1 MDASKQAHRALCV
14 YGEIKRTKTA
24 GGEQTRA
31 FMARMSAALAVLEDG
46 EQLIIQALYIRQM
59 TQEEAAEAVD
69 CDPSTVSRRKR
80 RALERLALILY
91 PDQYLQESG
100 LHT

>member
-1 MDASKQAHRALCV
+1 MDACKQAHRALCV

-24 GGEQTRA
+24 GGEQTQA
-31 FMARMSAALAVLEDG
+31 FISQVSAALAHLDTE
-46 EQLIIQALYIRQM
+46 EQLIVQALYIRQL
-59 TQEEAAEAVD
+59 TQEEAAEAVE

-91 PDQYLQESG
+91 PDQYLRERG
-100 LHT
+100 LQM

>member
-31 FMARMSAALAVLEDG
+31 FMARMSAALAVLEDS

-100 LHT
+100 LHK

>member
-1 MDASKQAHRALCV
+1 MEAYKQAHRALCI

-24 GGEQTRA
+24 GGEQTAA
-31 FMARMSAALAVLEDG
+31 FVARVNAALANLSTED
-46 EQLIIQALYIRQM
+46 QMTIQALYIRQM
-59 TQEEAAEAVD
+59 TQEQAAEAVD

-91 PDQYLQESG
+91 PDQYLKENG
-100 LHT
+100 LHW

>member
-1 MDASKQAHRALCV
+1 MEAYKQAHRALCV

-24 GGEQTRA
+24 GGEHTAA
-31 FMARMSAALAVLEDG
+31 FVARVNAALANLSTED
-46 EQLIIQALYIRQM
+46 QMTIQALYIRQM
-59 TQEEAAEAVD
+59 TQEQAAEAVD

-91 PDQYLQESG
+91 PDQYLKESG
-100 LHT
+100 LH

>member
-1 MDASKQAHRALCV
+1 MDACSQVHRALCV

-24 GGEQTRA
+24 GGEQTQA
-31 FMARMSAALAVLEDG
+31 FIAQVSAALAHLTTE
-46 EQLIIQALYIRQM
+46 EQMTIQALYIRQM

-80 RALERLALILY
+80 RALERMALLLY
-91 PDQYLQESG
+91 PDQYLRDNG

>member
-31 FMARMSAALAVLEDG
+31 FMARMSAALAVLEDS